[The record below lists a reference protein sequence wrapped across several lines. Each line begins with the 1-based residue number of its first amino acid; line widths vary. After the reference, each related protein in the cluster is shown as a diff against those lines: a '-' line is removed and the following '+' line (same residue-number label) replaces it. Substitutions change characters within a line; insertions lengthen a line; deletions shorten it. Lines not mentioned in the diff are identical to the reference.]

1 MTKWGTMLGA
11 FNIRYLPRTAMKGQV
26 LANLVAKITEEL
38 DQPDSREVG
47 MLEEGVSVN
56 TISS

>member
-1 MTKWGTMLGA
+1 
-11 FNIRYLPRTAMKGQV
+11 MKGQV

-38 DQPDSREVG
+38 DQPDSRELG
-47 MLEEGVSVN
+47 MPEEGVSVN

>member
-1 MTKWGTMLGA
+1 MLGA